1 MFKIFKYI
9 LPVLI
14 LFSFGASAAEVKV
27 TAVGKM
33 KYVNEY
39 SEDVK
44 DEAIILAKKAALK
57 KATRKYPKAKLKLI
71 RQMKDEFFNNYDDFV
86 VEAKVQRE
94 KHNEKNKQFPN
105 PSYVKTPPFFNE
117 PLGINILP

>member
-1 MFKIFKYI
+1 MLKIFKYI

-14 LFSFGASAAEVKV
+14 LFSFGVSAAEVKV

-57 KATRKYPKAKLKLI
+57 RG
-71 RQMKDEFFNNYDDFV
+71 RQCWSARYFT
-86 VEAKVQRE
+86 A
-94 KHNEKNKQFPN
+94 PN
-105 PSYVKTPPFFNE
+105 QPAGPP
-117 PLGINILP
+117 